1 MPQLWLNFKDDE
13 GNERKLEVTTPK
25 FFIGRDSANDL
36 QIKHS
41 SISRKHLQ
49 IERFGDIFVVADLG
63 SSNGTSIN
71 GQSLTQ
77 PSVIKNGDEIN
88 CGGAFVIK
96 VEIKNGDEKNSDH
109 DDVKASDAPAESPH
123 GEQSSNQPK
132 SGSEVSKIAAS
143 ESHNGFSLFF
153 WAPLLGITV
162 LILVG
167 ASLLLLQPNEK
178 GRDLS
183 KWPTYSDRN
192 NGTFENDSK
201 ESYDDLSTSRN
212 KPIFTDEYPK
222 KNENLESNTLN
233 PYSTLSSNNNSPGSS
248 TDSREKTD
256 SFLNSE
262 REKIEKNAVIFAKK
276 LALHESNY
284 VFTRRQVEDIERYV
298 KQLSASSSI
307 AKLLDQLHRNK
318 IRIAQMAESKG
329 LKPQLLAIASI
340 VTLETR
346 GSTDVISNAQSILP
360 VLSELKISLGNELT
374 DDNLLII
381 AAFEQGKRGDF
392 HSMRNMIEAL
402 GREPGVDARKIR
414 TVWYLRERG
423 KISDSQY
430 NLVMKFLAIGTIAQN
445 PRDFGVQ
452 AEPLVF

>member
-25 FFIGRDSANDL
+25 FFIGRDSVNDL
-36 QIKHS
+36 QIRHS

-49 IERFGDIFVVADLG
+49 IERFGDIFVAADLG

-71 GQSLTQ
+71 GQPLSQ
-77 PSVIKNGDEIN
+77 PTVIKNGDEIN
-88 CGGAFVIK
+88 CGGAFIIK
-96 VEIKNGDEKNSDH
+96 VEIKNTDEKESNHGDAKIYGSTGRNSH
-109 DDVKASDAPAESPH
+109 CEQLSDQPR
-123 GEQSSNQPK
+123 SS
-132 SGSEVSKIAAS
+132 SEDAKIAAS

-153 WAPLLGITV
+153 WAPLLGIV
-162 LILVG
+162 VLVFVAGSLLIL
-167 ASLLLLQPNEK
+167 QPDEK
-178 GRDLS
+178 NRDLF
-183 KWPTYSDRN
+183 KRPIYSDRN
-192 NGTFENDSK
+192 DETSQTNSK
-201 ESYDDLSTSRN
+201 ESYDDSSTSRN
-212 KPIFTDEYPK
+212 KLADKYPK
-222 KNENLESNTLN
+222 KNENLESNMLDL
-233 PYSTLSSNNNSPGSS
+233 PSTFNSNNASVDSS
-248 TDSREKTD
+248 IDSREKID
-256 SFLNSE
+256 SSLNSE

-284 VFTRRQVEDIERYV
+284 VFTRRQVEEIERYV

-307 AKLLDQLHRNK
+307 AKSLDQLQRNK

-340 VTLETR
+340 ATLETR
-346 GSTDVISNAQSILP
+346 GFTDVMSNAQSILP
-360 VLSELKISLGNELT
+360 VLNELKISLGNELS

-381 AAFEQGKRGDF
+381 AAFEQGKHGDYY
-392 HSMRNMIEAL
+392 SMRNMIEAL

>member
-13 GNERKLEVTTPK
+13 GNERKLEVTTAK

-36 QIKHS
+36 QIRHS

-49 IERFGDIFVVADLG
+49 IERFGEIFVVADLG

-71 GQSLTQ
+71 GQPLTQ

-88 CGGAFVIK
+88 CGGAFIIK
-96 VEIKNGDEKNSDH
+96 VEIKNGNEKDSDH
-109 DDVKASDAPAESPH
+109 DDVKASDVPAKNLH
-123 GEQSSNQPK
+123 DEQSSNQPK
-132 SGSEVSKIAAS
+132 PGSEASKIAAS
-143 ESHNGFSLFF
+143 ESHNGLSLFF
-153 WAPLLGITV
+153 WAPLLATLV
-162 LILVG
+162 LVFVAG
-167 ASLLLLQPNEK
+167 SLLLLQPNEK
-178 GRDLS
+178 NRDLS
-183 KWPTYSDRN
+183 KFPNYSDRN
-192 NGTFENDSK
+192 NEAFENNGK
-201 ESYDDLSTSRN
+201 ENYDDLSTSRN
-212 KPIFTDEYPK
+212 KLADKYPQ
-222 KNENLESNTLN
+222 KNENLESNMLN
-233 PYSTLSSNNNSPGSS
+233 PSSPLNSDNASLNSS
-248 TDSREKTD
+248 IDSGEKIE
-256 SFLNSE
+256 SSLNSE

-284 VFTRRQVEDIERYV
+284 VFTRRQVEEIERYV
-298 KQLSASSSI
+298 KQLATSSSI
-307 AKLLDQLHRNK
+307 TKSLGQLQRNK

-340 VTLETR
+340 ATLETR
-346 GSTDVISNAQSILP
+346 GSTDIISNAQSILP
-360 VLSELKISLGNELT
+360 ILNELKISLGNELT

-381 AAFEQGKRGDF
+381 AAFEQGTRGEYS
-392 HSMRNMIEAL
+392 SMRNIIEAL